1 MRVAATSSCRAP
13 APAHPWRLQQMIEAH
28 GGFTVRLRTGERVRS
43 GISVVTRPSQSLT
56 FSRNRWCDG
65 DVRDWLTTVATEP
78 AWRSAYI
85 GGWLDP
91 RSDIVWL
98 DVVRVIPPPLRRV
111 ACVLGRVMQQHCVF
125 DLGRGET
132 VVLR

>member
-1 MRVAATSSCRAP
+1 M
-13 APAHPWRLQQMIEAH
+13 QQMIEAH
-28 GGFTVRLRTGERVRS
+28 GGFTVRLRTGEPVRS

-56 FSRNRWCDG
+56 FLRNRWCDA
-65 DVRDWLTTVATEP
+65 DVRDWLMTVATGP
-78 AWRSAYI
+78 AWRSVYI

-91 RSDIVWL
+91 RSDMVWL
-98 DVVRVIPPPLRRV
+98 DVVRVVPPPLRRV

-125 DLGRGET
+125 DLGRRET